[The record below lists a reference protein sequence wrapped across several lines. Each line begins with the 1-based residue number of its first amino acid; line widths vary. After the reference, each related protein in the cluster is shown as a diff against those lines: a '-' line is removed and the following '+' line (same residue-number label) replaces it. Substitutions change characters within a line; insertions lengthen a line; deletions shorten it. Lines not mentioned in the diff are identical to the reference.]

1 MNFVQVRKAITNGE
15 HMYAYLK
22 FKRTT
27 VRVSKTP
34 KPIIRKCKYALENG
48 LLWEINQ
55 KKNNLPTD
63 WDGWEEIRECA
74 QYKCSSD
81 WQFVM

>member
-1 MNFVQVRKAITNGE
+1 MTFVQVRKAILNHE

-34 KPIIRKCKYALENG
+34 HPVIRKCKYALEGG

-55 KKNNLPTD
+55 KKNNTPIS
-63 WDGWEEIRECA
+63 WDGWEEIREAA
-74 QYKCSSD
+74 QYKCRTD
-81 WQFVM
+81 WEFIM

>member
-1 MNFVQVRKAITNGE
+1 MNFIQVRKAILNHE

-22 FKRTT
+22 FKRTI
-27 VRVSKTP
+27 VRIEKTP
-34 KPIIRKCKYALENG
+34 NPKLQKCKYAQEGG
-48 LLWEINQ
+48 LLWMINQ
-55 KKNNLPTD
+55 RKNNLPTD